1 MKRFPNFDNSTA
13 GERAIGNNRES
24 VAVPWDPIWRG
35 AGQYSI
41 LPLWVNTSSL
51 VPFPKYFLSG
61 PISQILPLWSY
72 FSNTSSLVLFPKYF
86 LLLSKRVWGCS
97 QSYDLNNLRIP
108 HRKQSHNL
116 SSIVLVDLNYQ
127 GTDHDLLM
135 PLGTNCVMVH
145 NEHHTM
151 SMIIVFLQ
159 VISSSYCSIVC
170 NKDHIVLIVC
180 NKDHI
185 VR

>member
-1 MKRFPNFDNSTA
+1 MTILQLEKERLGTTESRSPSPGIRFEEEQVNS
-13 GERAIGNNRES
+13 
-24 VAVPWDPIWRG
+24 
-35 AGQYSI
+35 Q
-41 LPLWVNTSSL
+41 
-51 VPFPKYFLSG
+51 YFLSG

-72 FSNTSSLVLFPKYF
+72 FSNTSSYFPNEF
-86 LLLSKRVWGCS
+86 GVVHNLTTST
-97 QSYDLNNLRIP
+97 NLRIP

-159 VISSSYCSIVC
+159 VISSSYCLMVC
-170 NKDHIVLIVC
+170 IKDHIV
-180 NKDHI
+180 
-185 VR
+185 